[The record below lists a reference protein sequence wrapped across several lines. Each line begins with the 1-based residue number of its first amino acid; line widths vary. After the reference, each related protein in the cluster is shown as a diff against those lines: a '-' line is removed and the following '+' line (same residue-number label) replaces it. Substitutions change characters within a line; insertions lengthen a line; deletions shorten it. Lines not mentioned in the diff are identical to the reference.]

1 MEKERGKGREKRKS
15 GGIFRSFQLELG
27 SPDWKQRGRGSY
39 SPAVLCTSAPMQK
52 KCMAVRPEKPATRC
66 SSMAQG
72 ARSQG
77 AHRPSQAAMSS
88 LLMLA
93 DMPQPLHSSQTTQP
107 ATLCLRAAFLQE
119 STPVIHT
126 HGHTDLAHI
135 FRHSYH
141 THTHKQ
147 ILGSSLEI
155 SHLQLLDSSLRS
167 MLSPEKL

>member
-1 MEKERGKGREKRKS
+1 MGERRERAGASS
-15 GGIFRSFQLELG
+15 GPFSWSWEALTG
-27 SPDWKQRGRGSY
+27 SCVD
-39 SPAVLCTSAPMQK
+39 AVVTALLCCVRAPMQK
-52 KCMAVRPEKPATRC
+52 KCMAVRPQKPATRC